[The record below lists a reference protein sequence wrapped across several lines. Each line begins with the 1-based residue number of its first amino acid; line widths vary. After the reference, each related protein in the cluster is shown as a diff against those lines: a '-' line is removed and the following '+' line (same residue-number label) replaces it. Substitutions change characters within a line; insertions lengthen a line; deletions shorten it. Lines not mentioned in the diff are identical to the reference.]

1 MSIDKIKLQPDQQL
15 AILALF
21 QNHTMLLQKKSTVIA
36 GILLS
41 FPVFAILG
49 CKKDIQTPDY
59 IDSSEPI
66 LINLLKI
73 GDSSR
78 LDKSEQYVLLPESD
92 KHLKIL
98 QWANRNTT
106 DWEKPFPIC
115 FIGEITVSQGNFH
128 LTQLK
133 GSVLMKFKDE
143 TGNPREYIKFCKN
156 DDLYF
161 LLK

>member
-1 MSIDKIKLQPDQQL
+1 MSIHKIKLQPDQQL
-15 AILALF
+15 TILALF
-21 QNHTMLLQKKSTVIA
+21 QNHTMLLQKKSTAIA

-41 FPVFAILG
+41 FPVFAIIG
-49 CKKDIQTPDY
+49 CKKDIQVSDY

-66 LINLLKI
+66 LIKLLII

-78 LDKSEQYVLLPESD
+78 LDKIEQYVLLPESD

-106 DWEKPFPIC
+106 GWEKPFPIS
-115 FIGEITVSQGNFH
+115 FIGKITVSQGNFH
-128 LTQLK
+128 LKQLK
-133 GSVLMKFKDE
+133 GSVLMQFKDE
-143 TGNPREYIKFCKN
+143 TGNPRVYIKDCKN